1 MVSLSNRDKRVPLR
15 ELDQAYL
22 EHIARVGVT
31 GHSSLDNDW
40 KVMRERFPAA
50 SVTKHEV
57 EKLRSQ
63 FAPNQRLHGYAIGSL
78 AGRQGRM
85 PDPDPGRKRRRVSAL
100 ATDVP
105 ATGLLEQGG
114 RVKWPRPMPDRR
126 TNSSIR

>member
-1 MVSLSNRDKRVPLR
+1 MASDKAEFEAWLAKMVSLSNWDKRVPLR

-22 EHIARVGVT
+22 EHVARVGVT

-63 FAPNQRLHGYAIGSL
+63 LAPAKWKV
-78 AGRQGRM
+78 
-85 PDPDPGRKRRRVSAL
+85 PGTRK
-100 ATDVP
+100 
-105 ATGLLEQGG
+105 GLRG
-114 RVKWPRPMPDRR
+114 
-126 TNSSIR
+126 